1 MDTRSLFAVLI
12 AAVALGGCKEKPYTP
27 PHKPPLPQ
35 TGAENAS
42 PAAGKTPAA
51 EAAAADP
58 RSASQ
63 AKD

>member
-1 MDTRSLFAVLI
+1 MDTRSLLTVLI
-12 AAVALGGCKEKPYTP
+12 AAVALTGCKEKPYTP

-42 PAAGKTPAA
+42 PVAGKTPDA

-58 RSASQ
+58 RSAGQ
-63 AKD
+63 ANN